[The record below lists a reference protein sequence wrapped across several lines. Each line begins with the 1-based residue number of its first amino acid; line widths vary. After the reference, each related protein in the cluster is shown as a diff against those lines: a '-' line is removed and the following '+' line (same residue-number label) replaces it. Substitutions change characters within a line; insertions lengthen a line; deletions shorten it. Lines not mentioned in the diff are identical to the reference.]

1 MLRGR
6 LGDKVRLQ
14 HILDAIHEI
23 EIYLAGVSYDQ
34 FLNNSE
40 KRFATIKQI
49 EIIGEA
55 CNALTDE
62 LKLAHPLIPWRPI
75 VGFRNISIHEY
86 FGVNLQLVWE
96 IAKNDLPDLKEKMQT
111 ILSQIVFSI
120 QLITGLAIVCHMI
133 QK

>member
-1 MLRGR
+1 MKGR

-14 HILDAIHEI
+14 HILDAINEI
-23 EIYLAGVSYDQ
+23 ENYLHNISYEQ
-34 FLNNSE
+34 FKGSSE

-62 LKLAHPLIPWRPI
+62 LKFADQSVPWKAI

-86 FGVNLQLVWE
+86 FGVNQQLVWE
-96 IAKNDLPDLKEKMQT
+96 IAKNDLPGLKEKMQDMLT
-111 ILSQIVFSI
+111 PL
-120 QLITGLAIVCHMI
+120 M
-133 QK
+133 

>member
-1 MLRGR
+1 MKGR
-6 LGDKVRLQ
+6 LGDKVRLE

-23 EIYLAGVSYDQ
+23 ETYLDGVSLDQ
-34 FLNNSE
+34 FLENSE

-62 LKLAHPLIPWRPI
+62 LKVAYPTVPWKPI

-96 IAKNDLPDLKEKMQT
+96 IAQNDLPELKVKMLEIAST
-111 ILSQIVFSI
+111 IGNQ
-120 QLITGLAIVCHMI
+120 
-133 QK
+133 

>member
-1 MLRGR
+1 MKGR

-14 HILDAIHEI
+14 HILDAAGEV
-23 EIYLAGVSYDQ
+23 EIYLENVSREQ
-34 FLNNSE
+34 FIGNSE

-55 CNALTDE
+55 CNALSIE
-62 LKLAHPLIPWRPI
+62 LKEQYPAIPWKQI

-96 IAKNDLPDLKEKMQT
+96 IAKNDLPELKEKMR
-111 ILSQIVFSI
+111 
-120 QLITGLAIVCHMI
+120 AIFAGMSAE
-133 QK
+133 

>member
-1 MLRGR
+1 MKGK

-14 HILDAIHEI
+14 HILDSIGEI
-23 EIYLAGVSYDQ
+23 ENYLFEVTIEQ
-34 FLNNSE
+34 FLENSE

-62 LKLAHPLIPWRPI
+62 LKSLDQEIPWRSI
-75 VGFRNISIHEY
+75 IGFRNLSIHEY

-96 IAKNDLPDLKEKMQT
+96 ISKNDLPELKEKMKMLLNT
-111 ILSQIVFSI
+111 FS
-120 QLITGLAIVCHMI
+120 
-133 QK
+133 

>member
-1 MLRGR
+1 MKGK

-14 HILDAIHEI
+14 HIIDAIKEI
-23 EIYLAGVSYDQ
+23 ETYLEGVSYDQ
-34 FLNNSE
+34 FLGNSE

-55 CNALTDE
+55 SNALTIE
-62 LKLAHPLIPWRPI
+62 LKDAHPLVPWKPI

-96 IAKNDLPDLKEKMQT
+96 IATIDLPELKEKMLL
-111 ILSQIVFSI
+111 ILETF
-120 QLITGLAIVCHMI
+120 
-133 QK
+133 